1 MNIYKN
7 DKKIFGEIKLNELKK
22 NYFFPIFGNCEKLV
36 FEIEIQN
43 DDVIAIYFTGRKM
56 TTLFYNRLTNCICGL
71 TKNYINLDIL
81 QTITTYLQ
89 VFLKKI
95 EKNGGI
101 NR

>member
-7 DKKIFGEIKLNELKK
+7 NKKIFGEIKLDELKK
-22 NYFFPIFGNCEKLV
+22 NYFFPVFGECEKLV
-36 FEIEIQN
+36 FEIELQN
-43 DDVIAIYFTGRKM
+43 DDVITIYFTGRKM

-81 QTITTYLQ
+81 QTIILYLQ

-95 EKNGGI
+95 KKEKMEG
-101 NR
+101 